1 MAINDDCTLC
11 AVVDGGT
18 RRVLIHAM
26 DASGGRRTDVPT
38 VEVRGAPTTTTTRFD
53 PKQLCFAKRGSVET
67 LLVTS
72 GGNGGLCGITEVSA
86 AAGGFMRFIGLE
98 GASMMRGIAY
108 TPQKDVI
115 AVTFLATD
123 PCQHGVRILQY
134 ESGNVIRTI
143 GSTWNVGS
151 TTFSTN
157 GVCLYVSYLFGRPH
171 NQVCYVQM
179 FPTHENGSRTLSIRG
194 TPVHGGTPDNITLP
208 ICGVMLCADDGGVI
222 VVCKRD
228 MHDTALVYMDASVT
242 TVLHRVVV
250 PGEVA
255 ALAWLGTTLC
265 CKNYDGDMYAV
276 IDEWSES
283 LRAAW
288 VTACVGYS

>member
-1 MAINDDCTLC
+1 
-11 AVVDGGT
+11 
-18 RRVLIHAM
+18 
-26 DASGGRRTDVPT
+26 
-38 VEVRGAPTTTTTRFD
+38 
-53 PKQLCFAKRGSVET
+53 
-67 LLVTS
+67 
-72 GGNGGLCGITEVSA
+72 
-86 AAGGFMRFIGLE
+86 
-98 GASMMRGIAY
+98 
-108 TPQKDVI
+108 
-115 AVTFLATD
+115 
-123 PCQHGVRILQY
+123 
-134 ESGNVIRTI
+134 
-143 GSTWNVGS
+143 
-151 TTFSTN
+151 
-157 GVCLYVSYLFGRPH
+157 
-171 NQVCYVQM
+171 
-179 FPTHENGSRTLSIRG
+179 
-194 TPVHGGTPDNITLP
+194 
-208 ICGVMLCADDGGVI
+208 MLCADDGGVI